1 MKLGLSALVLIGLT
15 VIPGCGDRSGG
26 YRTTPVTI
34 VNRSSAEITNVTA
47 KGPGFS
53 QPVGTIPPGQARQI
67 SVQPSGEASLQ
78 LEFEAQGKRH
88 TSRPD
93 GYFEG
98 GGSYQV
104 KATIEADF
112 SVKVDTQIQ

>member
-1 MKLGLSALVLIGLT
+1 MKLGLNALILVGLT
-15 VIPGCGDRSGG
+15 VFAGCRDRS
-26 YRTTPVTI
+26 TPVTI

-47 KGPGFS
+47 KGPGFT
-53 QPVGTIPPGQARQI
+53 QPVGTIPPGQTRQI

-78 LEFEAQGKRH
+78 LEFDAQGKRH

-98 GGSYQV
+98 GGNYRV
-104 KATIEADF
+104 NATVAPDF
-112 SVKVDTQIQ
+112 SVKVETQIQ